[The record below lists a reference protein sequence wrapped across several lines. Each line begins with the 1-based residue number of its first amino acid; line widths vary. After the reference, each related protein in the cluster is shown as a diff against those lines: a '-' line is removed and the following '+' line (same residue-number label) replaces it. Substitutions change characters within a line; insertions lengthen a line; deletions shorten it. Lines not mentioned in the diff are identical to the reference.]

1 VNRPTPY
8 RRTKHQNRRNITAP
22 FFCGNSFA
30 VDVSYQEDINE
41 RIEEE
46 SLFYVVNVFGLTV
59 GVSLVVTFG
68 FRLNP
73 RSCYS
78 VGLQPAAR
86 GPAHNNRSGPL
97 P

>member
-1 VNRPTPY
+1 VHRPTLY
-8 RRTKHQNRRNITAP
+8 RRTKHQNKRNITAL
-22 FFCGNSFA
+22 FCGNPFA
-30 VDVSYQEDINE
+30 VDVSYQQDINE

-46 SLFYVVNVFGLTV
+46 SLFYIVNVGGLTV
-59 GVSLVVTFG
+59 RLSLVTTFG

-86 GPAHNNRSGPL
+86 DRAHNNRCGPL